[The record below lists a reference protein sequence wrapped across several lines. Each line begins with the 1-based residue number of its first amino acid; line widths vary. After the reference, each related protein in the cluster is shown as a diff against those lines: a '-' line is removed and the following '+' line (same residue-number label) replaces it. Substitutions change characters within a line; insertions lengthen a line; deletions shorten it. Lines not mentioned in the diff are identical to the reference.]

1 MTVLAKTYLTS
12 YDACVTRTAQ
22 AQTPTSIEAN
32 MSDPRAVA
40 IAYIEAVGRHD
51 FNQVA
56 ALLDPGVQFE
66 SPARNL
72 TGAADYIAAL
82 RKLAP
87 IISRNEIKSTIAEGN
102 EVCGVYDF
110 VTDTSVGAV
119 PSVEWLTVEDGRIR
133 NVRLIFHSQ
142 PWGVVIDELRQ
153 RAAAA

>member
-1 MTVLAKTYLTS
+1 
-12 YDACVTRTAQ
+12 
-22 AQTPTSIEAN
+22 

-56 ALLDPGVQFE
+56 ALLHADLQFE
-66 SPARNL
+66 SPARNV
-72 TGAADYIAAL
+72 TGAAEYVAAL

-87 IISRNEIKSTIAEGN
+87 IISRNEIKTAIAEGN
-102 EVCGVYDF
+102 EVCVVYDF
-110 VTDTSVGAV
+110 ITDTSVGAV

-142 PWGVVIDELRQ
+142 PWGTVIDELRR